1 MTKNHRLGV
10 PYQAWR
16 ISHAKHHASTSH
28 VTQEQ
33 VYVARTR
40 AELGLRPLGAP
51 IGDEEPL
58 DGVALREETLGSRVR
73 AAISKELWEAVGD
86 SPIGAVFMPMF
97 GYLVCG
103 VAHIGPSLSHLS
115 SVHGLVGIHFVERFG
130 TEEVPHGDEL

>member
-1 MTKNHRLGV
+1 M
-10 PYQAWR
+10 
-16 ISHAKHHASTSH
+16 
-28 VTQEQ
+28 
-33 VYVARTR
+33 
-40 AELGLRPLGAP
+40 
-51 IGDEEPL
+51 

-130 TEEVPHGDEL
+130 TEEVPHGDEP